1 MENLFKSFKR
11 LRPCSRQERRKHP
24 RYDFIT
30 DAYYMVQGSWYKGSI
45 QDISEGGA
53 YIRSIQDRTFSL
65 GEDILLV
72 VQLKVL
78 REQLR
83 GKIIRMGS
91 HGMAVEFQT
100 SELHLW

>member
-1 MENLFKSFKR
+1 M
-11 LRPCSRQERRKHP
+11 PT
-24 RYDFIT
+24 I
-30 DAYYMVQGSWYKGSI
+30 MVQGSWYKGSI

-100 SELHLW
+100 SGLHLW